1 MTDEEKERR
10 KREYEALLALFLSL
24 LRNIGNDFSEEEA
37 LYALAELR
45 TEIAMDYAFDG
56 FELTKEQALLLL
68 RNLDDYNL
76 TKFEKDQRDRLVAA
90 LNNVS
95 EFSTCAEYQLMN
107 DAKQLHPNLSGED
120 IDFDDEDFMEE
131 YESLCELYN
140 DTYAS
145 VEHSDI
151 EYAMAIALLW
161 IQRSEDTYLE
171 YMTQNDDRVRPWH
184 YALQG
189 FTAKKSEFPAWM
201 IPPIEWRC
209 RCFLVTLD
217 GDVYAKSDKLKH
229 IMAKAPEKPAQ
240 LDGVF
245 SDSVAK
251 CGRIFGKAHR
261 YFTVKSKDK
270 DMLNRIVNKIRD
282 KYYGKG

>member
-1 MTDEEKERR
+1 MSEEEKDR
-10 KREYEALLALFLSL
+10 KEKEYEMLLALFLSL

-45 TEIAMDYAFDG
+45 TEIAMEYAFDG
-56 FELTKEQALLLL
+56 MKLTKEKALLLL

-76 TKFEKDQRDRLVAA
+76 TKFEKEQRDRLVAA
-90 LNNVS
+90 LNNIS
-95 EFSTCAEYQLMN
+95 EFSTCAEYQLFE
-107 DAKQLHPNLSGED
+107 DAKRLHPNFTGND
-120 IDFDDEDFMEE
+120 IDFDDEELMDE

-145 VEHSDI
+145 VEHNDI
-151 EYAMAIALLW
+151 EYAMAMALAW
-161 IQRSEDTYLE
+161 IGYSDSTYLE

-189 FTAKKSEFPAWM
+189 FTAKKSEFPDWM

-209 RCFLVTLD
+209 RCFLVTFD
-217 GDVYAKSDKLKH
+217 GTVYAKSDRLKH
-229 IMAKAPEKPAQ
+229 VSAKVPEKPSQ

-245 SDSVAK
+245 SESVAT

-261 YFTVKSKDK
+261 YFKVNADDK
-270 DMLNRIVNKIRD
+270 EMLKRIVDRIKE
-282 KYYGKG
+282 KYYAVL